1 MRQIKK
7 RAGDK
12 GDSFLRLTAVQIAAS
27 VLVFLMLFLLMKR
40 DDAMVLRIRNE
51 IDALMAQ
58 DWDIAAAAR
67 EKMDT
72 VFSGGQ
78 EDGTGAVPVI
88 GGSAAPSE
96 GDTVPA
102 QGGAA
107 VLLAAATSAAESD
120 PTGAVKRFYDSS
132 APVMP
137 VSGPVT
143 SDYGYRVHPIYGGES
158 FHSGR
163 DIAADEGTD
172 IRAVYDGEVIA
183 VGVGESSGNYIKIDH
198 GNGLVALYCHC
209 SAVYAEEGD
218 LVRKG
223 DTIAAVGQ
231 TGAATGPHLHFE
243 TRVDGELRDPSAVL
257 DIAENVS

>member
-1 MRQIKK
+1 MRQTGK

-12 GDSFLRLTAVQIAAS
+12 GDSYLRLTAVQIVAS

-40 DDAMVLRIRNE
+40 DGALALRIRNE

-58 DWDIAAAAR
+58 DWDLAAVAK
-67 EKMDT
+67 EKIDT
-72 VFSGGQ
+72 VLSGGQ
-78 EDGTGAVPVI
+78 ESGAGVVPVI

-96 GDTVPA
+96 SGTVPA
-102 QGGAA
+102 DGGSA
-107 VLLAAATSAAESD
+107 VLLAAAAPVAESD
-120 PTGAVKRFYDSS
+120 PTNAVKRFYDSS

-137 VSGPVT
+137 VNGSVT
-143 SDYGYRVHPIYGGES
+143 SDYGYRIHPIYGGES

-172 IRAVYDGEVIA
+172 IHAVYDGVVID
-183 VGVGESSGNYIKIDH
+183 VGVGESSGNYIRIDH
-198 GNGLVALYCHC
+198 GDGLVALYCHC
-209 SAVYAEEGD
+209 SAVYAAEGD

-243 TRVDGELRDPSAVL
+243 TRVDGELRDPSTVL
-257 DIAENVS
+257 DVAEYVS